1 MYEESGRWADIGYIE
16 RTEVEVSDIKSSERV
31 LARTVDE
38 GMFAPAD
45 SGTADRV
52 DYFDSSSDWDSYLK
66 RRTNRRFVGDQA
78 EEVLAVYRRA
88 YPEGSPSELTSR
100 RPTDTTLG
108 KSDGRASKIV
118 SWLASPRAVQIRPLG
133 L

>member
-1 MYEESGRWADIGYIE
+1 MYEESGRWSDIGYIE

-66 RRTNRRFVGDQA
+66 RRTNRRFVGDQ
-78 EEVLAVYRRA
+78 VLLSRAMARLDGGEDCLRTHIESWVGVYSKKA
-88 YPEGSPSELTSR
+88 CNPA
-100 RPTDTTLG
+100 RPHP
-108 KSDGRASKIV
+108 
-118 SWLASPRAVQIRPLG
+118 SPRRTRK
-133 L
+133 